1 MKQIHCALGLI
12 TASLLA
18 PLLNAQELKQFTVDS
33 LVAKNIEAKGGIE
46 ALRAVQSLQLKGK
59 MLVNQGQ
66 IELTYT
72 QTKKRPEQIRTEA
85 TLQGMTM
92 VQAYDG
98 TQGWKI
104 SPFGGRK
111 DPEKMSADDA
121 KSLIEDAE
129 IDGPLVDWEAK
140 GSTVEYLGPE
150 DVDGTLAHKLKVVRK
165 NGDVSYVY
173 LDPDHFLEIRI
184 LTQRIEQ
191 GAQVEVETDL
201 GEYEKVAGV
210 FFPFSIESG
219 PKGAL
224 DKQKI
229 ILDKAE
235 ANVQVNADEFKFPAT
250 APKK

>member
-1 MKQIHCALGLI
+1 MELRFAILLVS
-12 TASLLA
+12 ASLMA
-18 PLLNAQELKQFTVDS
+18 PALNAQELKPLTVDE
-33 LVAKNIEAKGGIE
+33 LVAKNIEAKGGLD
-46 ALRAVQSLQLKGK
+46 ALHAVRSLRLKGK

-66 IELTYT
+66 IEFAYV
-72 QTKKRPEQIRTEA
+72 QTKRRPGQVRSELM
-85 TLQGMTM
+85 LQGMTL
-92 VQAYDG
+92 VQAFDG
-98 TQGWKI
+98 AEGWKI

-184 LTQRIEQ
+184 LTQRLEQ

-201 GEYEKVAGV
+201 GDYEKIAGV
-210 FFPFSIESG
+210 YFPFSVEAG
-219 PKGAL
+219 PKGAT
-224 DKQKI
+224 DKQKVI
-229 ILDKAE
+229 FEKAD
-235 ANVQVNADEFKFPAT
+235 ANVPVEDGEFKFPT
-250 APKK
+250 PISK

>member
-1 MKQIHCALGLI
+1 MELRFAILLVS
-12 TASLLA
+12 ASLMA
-18 PLLNAQELKQFTVDS
+18 PALNAQELKPLTVDE
-33 LVAKNIEAKGGIE
+33 LVAKNIEAKGGLD
-46 ALRAVQSLQLKGK
+46 ALHAVRSLRLKGK

-66 IELTYT
+66 IEFAYV
-72 QTKKRPEQIRTEA
+72 QTKRRPGQVRSELM
-85 TLQGMTM
+85 LQGMTL

-98 TQGWKI
+98 TEGWKI

-184 LTQRIEQ
+184 LTQRLEQ

-201 GEYEKVAGV
+201 GDYAKIAGV
-210 FFPFSIESG
+210 YFPFSVEAG
-219 PKGAL
+219 PKGAT
-224 DKQKI
+224 DKQKVI
-229 ILDKAE
+229 FEKAD
-235 ANVQVNADEFKFPAT
+235 ANVPVEDGEFKFPT
-250 APKK
+250 PVSK

>member
-12 TASLLA
+12 IASLLA

-98 TQGWKI
+98 TEGWKI

>member
-1 MKQIHCALGLI
+1 
-12 TASLLA
+12 
-18 PLLNAQELKQFTVDS
+18 
-33 LVAKNIEAKGGIE
+33 
-46 ALRAVQSLQLKGK
+46 
-59 MLVNQGQ
+59 
-66 IELTYT
+66 
-72 QTKKRPEQIRTEA
+72 
-85 TLQGMTM
+85 
-92 VQAYDG
+92 
-98 TQGWKI
+98 
-104 SPFGGRK
+104 
-111 DPEKMSADDA
+111 
-121 KSLIEDAE
+121 
-129 IDGPLVDWEAK
+129 
-140 GSTVEYLGPE
+140 
-150 DVDGTLAHKLKVVRK
+150 
-165 NGDVSYVY
+165 
-173 LDPDHFLEIRI
+173 

>member
-1 MKQIHCALGLI
+1 MELRFAI
-12 TASLLA
+12 LLA
-18 PLLNAQELKQFTVDS
+18 ASSLIAPALTAQELKPLTVDA
-33 LVAKNIEAKGGIE
+33 LVAKNIEAKGGLD
-46 ALRAVQSLQLKGK
+46 ALHAVRSLRLKGK

-66 IELTYT
+66 VEFAYV
-72 QTKKRPEQIRTEA
+72 QTKRRPGQVRSELM
-85 TLQGMTM
+85 LQGMTL

-98 TQGWKI
+98 TEGWKI

-184 LTQRIEQ
+184 LTQRLEQ

-201 GEYEKVAGV
+201 GDYEKIAGV
-210 FFPFSIESG
+210 YFPFSVEAG
-219 PKGAL
+219 PKGAT
-224 DKQKI
+224 DKQKVI
-229 ILDKAE
+229 FEKAD
-235 ANVQVNADEFKFPAT
+235 ANVSVEDSEFKFPT
-250 APKK
+250 PVSK

>member
-1 MKQIHCALGLI
+1 MELRFAILLVS
-12 TASLLA
+12 ASLMA
-18 PLLNAQELKQFTVDS
+18 PALNAQELKPLTVDE
-33 LVAKNIEAKGGIE
+33 LVAKNIEAKGGLD
-46 ALRAVQSLQLKGK
+46 ALHAVRSLRLKGK

-66 IELTYT
+66 IEFAYV
-72 QTKKRPEQIRTEA
+72 QTKRRPGQVRSELM
-85 TLQGMTM
+85 LQGMTL

-98 TQGWKI
+98 TEGWKI

-184 LTQRIEQ
+184 LTQRLEQ

-201 GEYEKVAGV
+201 GDYEKIAGV
-210 FFPFSIESG
+210 FFPFSVEAG
-219 PKGAL
+219 PKGAT
-224 DKQKI
+224 DKQKVVFE
-229 ILDKAE
+229 KAD
-235 ANVQVNADEFKFPAT
+235 ANVPVEDGEFKFPT
-250 APKK
+250 PVSK